1 MRLIVMELNTAA
13 LSLREEMVCLKETTL
28 LIFASSFS
36 ILVMQLK
43 QCRRRVSASVQG
55 TLRDTKCVNLTTVM
69 LAEMSLLWLETT
81 SHYTQDHPGTFLNH
95 NVAN

>member
-28 LIFASSFS
+28 LILIASSFS
-36 ILVMQLK
+36 ILVIQLK

-55 TLRDTKCVNLTTVM
+55 TLRDTKCVNLPTVM
-69 LAEMSLLWLETT
+69 LAEMSLL
-81 SHYTQDHPGTFLNH
+81 
-95 NVAN
+95 